1 MFSKYQLVI
10 AVFHSIPTGNVKKL
24 EPKFFDK
31 EKYVVHYENVLL

>member
-10 AVFHSIPTGNVKKL
+10 AVFYNIPTGNVKKL
-24 EPKFFDK
+24 EPKFFDN